1 MAKGYQFSSK
11 TQQEIKKSKE
21 TIKVVRDLQWHEAA
35 KALFGAIKD
44 SDRGKA
50 VRQENKELGEQM
62 QKDRESVAWFITEN
76 DKFDTKEK
84 ELVQELEWVRKAKE
98 LLQKNHAPRI
108 AELKAKLW
116 LTESVEELQEALKQY
131 ILQRSAVI
139 ANEVRNHNTWTD
151 REVGIVND
159 VFPKNDNTKA
169 VERKEVNFV
178 GQPVEKEMKSWGS
191 LLIQPMMIDGVEY
204 TALKIPTSIKE
215 MKLSDLSSEFMN
227 KENNQWFP
235 QMAMYPTVQQA
246 LDSEWLVL
254 AKHNTKADDGTTKVN
269 IQTYNTS
276 ADTDVV
282 RECLLKWTKPM
293 GIVQNLVLREIIKQW
308 LWDEY
313 VNFEWY
319 KADSDEEWH
328 QKKREMISKIDDYTE
343 LNLWEYVDVWNGK
356 TYVVRNWWLYRDKN
370 NNLNAF
376 LRGYDADDGC
386 MGGVASLNL
395 NWNVDNSNDNIGFR
409 SWVLLYTVQYR

>member
-1 MAKGYQFSSK
+1 MAKGYQFSAK

-35 KALFGAIKD
+35 KALFGVIKD
-44 SDRGKA
+44 SDRGKG
-50 VRQENKELGEQM
+50 VRQENKELWEQM
-62 QKDRESVAWFITEN
+62 KNDRDEIAWFTAVK
-76 DKFDTKEK
+76 DKYDAKEQ
-84 ELVQELEWVRKAKE
+84 ELIQELEWTKKSKE
-98 LLQKNHAPRI
+98 LYVEQNFPRI
-108 AELKAKLW
+108 AELKLKLW

-169 VERKEVNFV
+169 VERKDVNFV

-215 MKLSDLSSEFMN
+215 MKLSDLSSELMN

-246 LDSEWLVL
+246 LDSDWLVL
-254 AKHNTKADDGTTKVN
+254 AKHNTKTDDGKTKVN

-282 RECLLKWTKPM
+282 RECLLKGTKPM

-308 LWDEY
+308 LWDGY

-376 LRGYDADDGC
+376 IRGGSAGGGC
-386 MGGVASLNL
+386 VGGVASLCL
-395 NWNVDNSNDNIGFR
+395 YWGVGDSRGDIGFR
-409 SWVLLYTVQYR
+409 SWL

>member
-1 MAKGYQFSSK
+1 MAKGYQFSAK

-44 SDRGKA
+44 SDRGKG

-62 QKDRESVAWFITEN
+62 QKDRESVAWFIAEN

-84 ELVQELEWVRKAKE
+84 ELVQELEWVKKAKE

-131 ILQRSAVI
+131 ILQRSAAI
-139 ANEVRNHNTWTD
+139 AHEVREHNQWTD
-151 REVGIVND
+151 REVGRVSD

-178 GQPVEKEMKSWGS
+178 GKPVEKEMKSWGS
-191 LLIQPMMIDGVEY
+191 LLIQPLMIDGVEY
-204 TALKIPTSIKE
+204 TALKIPASIKE
-215 MKLSDLSSEFMN
+215 MKLSDLSSEFMK
-227 KENNQWFP
+227 KENNGWFP

-246 LDSEWLVL
+246 LDSDWLVL
-254 AKHNTKADDGTTKVN
+254 AKHNTKADDGKTKVN

-276 ADTDVV
+276 ADTDIV
-282 RECLLKWTKPM
+282 RECLLKGTKPM
-293 GIVQNLVLREIIKQW
+293 GIVQNLVLREIVKQW

-313 VNFEWY
+313 VNFLWN
-319 KADSDEEWH
+319 KADSDENWH
-328 QKKREMISKIDDYTE
+328 KNIKKLIEDIDAYTWLSFGDYTT
-343 LNLWEYVDVWNGK
+343 LWDTEYI
-356 TYVVRNWWLYRDKN
+356 VRNLWLYRDKN
-370 NNLNAF
+370 NNLQAF
-376 LRGYDADDGC
+376 VRGHSADYGC
-386 MGGVASLNL
+386 MGGVASLYL
-395 NWNVDNSNDNIGFR
+395 YCGVDLSYGCIGFR
-409 SWVLLYTVQYR
+409 SWL